1 MGRDEAFRDIYRE
14 HYNAVLRYAWR
25 RVGPD
30 AAHDV
35 AAEVFLIAWRRW
47 ETVPRLDP
55 LPWLYGVGRGVVQ
68 NHQRATNRGQI
79 LEARLAVER
88 DQPGRDLADRAAARN
103 SVVNAWQSL
112 GEADREVLALV
123 GWEGLD
129 IPSAAKVMRCT
140 VAAFTARL
148 YRAKRRLRTA
158 LERQDKAAEDTPEPP
173 AVPARVGLG
182 ERCV

>member
-1 MGRDEAFRDIYRE
+1 MGRDEAFRDVFRE
-14 HYNAVLRYAWR
+14 HYNAVFRYAWR

-55 LPWLYGVGRGVVQ
+55 LPWLYGVGRGVVL
-68 NHQRATNRGQI
+68 NHLRTQNRGQM
-79 LEARLAVER
+79 LEARLMVEP
-88 DQPGRDLADRAAARN
+88 DLPVRDLADGVAARGL
-103 SVVNAWQSL
+103 VLAAWQSL
-112 GEADREVLALV
+112 GGTDREVLALI

-129 IPSAAKVMRCT
+129 VASAARVMGCS
-140 VAAFTARL
+140 VPAFTARL
-148 YRAKRRLRTA
+148 YRAKRRLRAA
-158 LERQDKAAEDTPEPP
+158 LERQDKAAEDIPERV
-173 AVPARVGLG
+173 VPARLGLE

>member
-1 MGRDEAFRDIYRE
+1 MGRDEAFRDMYRE
-14 HYNAVLRYAWR
+14 HYNAVFRYAWR

-68 NHQRATNRGQI
+68 NHQRSENRGQI
-79 LEARLAVER
+79 LEARLMVEPNP
-88 DQPGRDLADRAAARN
+88 PGRDLADRAAERGI
-103 SVVNAWQSL
+103 VVDAWQSL
-112 GEADREVLALV
+112 AESDREVLALV

-129 IPSAAKVMRCT
+129 ISSAARVMECS
-140 VAAFTARL
+140 VPALTARL

-158 LERQDKAAEDTPEPP
+158 LERQDKAAEDTPDPP
-173 AVPARVGLG
+173 AVPARAGLEG
-182 ERCV
+182 RCV